1 MYWVFRGGKNGLDEQ
16 GRTFKE
22 ALIDHIKW
30 CMEALDKETITEED
44 CTNKLNAS
52 GELIDHI
59 FRDKSFIKALGKKD
73 GQKWKKIITKFFE
86 GRHGEPIEKILEEPL
101 AFMEGNH
108 KWGWMPIT
116 KLKL

>member
-1 MYWVFRGGKNGLDEQ
+1 MFRGGENGLDDK

-30 CMEALDKETITEED
+30 CMKTLDKETKTDED

-52 GELIDHI
+52 GELMDHI
-59 FRDKSFIKALGKKD
+59 FRDKSFIKVLGKKD
-73 GQKWKKIITKFFE
+73 GQKWKNIVTEFYEERRGK
-86 GRHGEPIEKILEEPL
+86 PIEEILKEPPTL
-101 AFMEGNH
+101 MDGNH

-116 KLKL
+116 KPKH